1 MLLLETADMPSP
13 TEHLLLCVHGG
24 DQGVRLA
31 LDYHGVNA
39 NRPTSD
45 VHNPGGIIIRIIEVL
60 R

>member
-1 MLLLETADMPSP
+1 MPSL
-13 TEHLLLCVHGG
+13 TEHLLLCVQGE

-31 LDYHGVNA
+31 LDYHGVNP

>member
-1 MLLLETADMPSP
+1 MLLLETATCRLPRSIFW
-13 TEHLLLCVHGG
+13 LCVHRG

-45 VHNPGGIIIRIIEVL
+45 VHNPGGIIIGVIEL
-60 R
+60 IR